1 MKFTYDSQFKIL
13 TLIITEEID
22 HYTADKIRNR
32 TDFEIQKYMPKELI
46 IDFANVS
53 FMDSA
58 GIGMI
63 IGRYKTMSMFGG
75 KTYMKNVSRS
85 VRKIFEMTRI
95 LKIIPIIE
103 GGTKNEKCIW

>member
-75 KTYMKNVSRS
+75 KYMKNVSRG
-85 VRKIFEMTRI
+85 VRKIFEMTGI

-103 GGTKNEKCIW
+103 GGTKNEKCI

>member
-63 IGRYKTMSMFGG
+63 IGRYKTMNIFGG
-75 KTYMKNVSRS
+75 KTYMKNVSRG
-85 VRKIFEMTRI
+85 VRKIFEMTGI

-103 GGTKNEKCIW
+103 GGTKNEKCI

>member
-32 TDFEIQKYMPKELI
+32 TDFEIQAHMPKELLL
-46 IDFANVS
+46 DFANVP

-58 GIGMI
+58 
-63 IGRYKTMSMFGG
+63 
-75 KTYMKNVSRS
+75 
-85 VRKIFEMTRI
+85 
-95 LKIIPIIE
+95 
-103 GGTKNEKCIW
+103 

>member
-32 TDFEIQKYMPKELI
+32 TDFEIQKQMPSDVI
-46 IDFANVS
+46 IEFASVS
-53 FMDSA
+53 FIDSA

-75 KTYMKNVSRS
+75 KTYMKNVSRG
-85 VRKIFEMTRI
+85 VRKIFEMTGI

-103 GGTKNEKCIW
+103 GGTKNEKCI